1 MRLLFLSLLL
11 LAGAG
16 GWWATSGS
24 PDVTGARARTERAPR
39 ERAPLMEGVE
49 ATTVE
54 ADLATL
60 WELSEYV
67 DRPRLESVVGRL
79 LQRVQ
84 DAPDAPDA
92 PDAERGDVHVA
103 LCEGLRL
110 VGDVQ
115 GAVDHGL
122 LATEAQPASSEAHRL
137 HAKAVGELMRTGG
150 VLAAMRQLGTYKALV
165 AKAVELD
172 PHNIEARVDR
182 IGFLVFAPGMVGG
195 DVDEALAMCDA
206 MQEEDPR
213 HAGLMASLAL
223 AQMDRLDD
231 ALERCAETL
240 EAFPG
245 DQTLHLTLARLY
257 QESGRPEQAHP
268 HFDAVL
274 DGDLTAKYYQ
284 ALYQRAVLRLEE
296 GRLQEQVITDLEA
309 YLEADPYGDFLPTI
323 ADVHARLGE
332 VHVALGRTEVA
343 RASFQRAL
351 LLDEDH
357 EDAEAGLDGLD

>member
-1 MRLLFLSLLL
+1 MRLVFLSLLL

-24 PDVTGARARTERAPR
+24 PDVAGARARTERAPR
-39 ERAPLMEGVE
+39 ERALLIEGVE
-49 ATTVE
+49 APIVE

-60 WELSEYV
+60 WELSEHV

-79 LQRVQ
+79 LQRISDV
-84 DAPDAPDA
+84 
-92 PDAERGDVHVA
+92 PDAERGDVHLA

-110 VGDVQ
+110 VGNVQ

-122 LATEAQPASSEAHRL
+122 LATEVLPTSSEAHRL

-172 PHNIEARVDR
+172 PHNMEARVDR

-195 DVDEALAMCDA
+195 DVDEALALCDA

-223 AQMDRLDD
+223 AQMDRVDD

-257 QESGRPEQAHP
+257 QESGRPEQAHA

-274 DGDLTAKYYQ
+274 DGELTAKYFQ
-284 ALYQRAVLRLEE
+284 ALYQRAVMRLEE
-296 GRLQEQVITDLEA
+296 DRLHEQVITDLEA

-323 ADVHARLGE
+323 ADVHAQLGGA
-332 VHVALGRTEVA
+332 HVALGRTEVA